1 MSSKNCGICME
12 ALGTELDL
20 PLCRGCRYR
29 FHFGKCSGI
38 DSASWPKRGT
48 ESKKKWTCHICDPS
62 KNLSKSKSG
71 VFTPSE
77 LAEVSGTTSTQDDAL
92 LQLQPEPMPTFSTVD
107 EKLTYILSQ
116 IAMLVQQNAT
126 VLRELQKS
134 RQETADA
141 KRMAV
146 VNAVKVDRL
155 EEQVR
160 IGNRR
165 ISDLEYK
172 NRSLEDYSRVDNVIV
187 HGLPHPKSSD
197 EAFEI
202 ALAVGKAVGVDIK
215 HHNLSAC
222 HALGRPQ
229 NGVGRIVCRFTQR
242 WMRNSFHNAI
252 NEKKITT
259 SQLELEFEI
268 SGEPTKIYAT
278 DHNSPQT
285 SHLYSEAKRLLS
297 ARQGGAFQQVY
308 MRSRKIYAR
317 RFDGDAAVELRSIE
331 HVRSLAGQTE
341 QIVNGAG
348 NRQSDGL

>member
-12 ALGTELDL
+12 AVNTDLDL

-38 DSASWPKRGT
+38 DAASWPKRGADN
-48 ESKKKWTCHICDPS
+48 KKKWTCHICDPN

-77 LAEVSGTTSTQDDAL
+77 LADASGTTTAEDDAL
-92 LQLQPEPMPTFSTVD
+92 IQPQPEPVPTFNNQD
-107 EKLTYILSQ
+107 EKLNYILSQ
-116 IAMLVQQNAT
+116 VAMLVSQNAT
-126 VLRELQKS
+126 VLRELQKC
-134 RQETADA
+134 RQVAADA

-155 EEQVR
+155 EEQAR
-160 IGNRR
+160 ADRRR
-165 ISDLEYK
+165 ISELEYK

-187 HGLPHPKSSD
+187 HGLPHPKTSD
-197 EAFEI
+197 EAFEL

-242 WMRNSFHNAI
+242 WMRNQFHNAVT
-252 NEKKITT
+252 EKKINT
-259 SQLELEFEI
+259 SQLELETVVT
-268 SGEPTKIYAT
+268 GEPTKIYAT

-297 ARQGGAFQQVY
+297 ARFGGPFQQVY
-308 MRSRKIYAR
+308 MRSRRIYAR
-317 RFDGDAAVELRSIE
+317 RFDGDAAVELRSLD
-331 HVRSLAGQTE
+331 HVMSLADQREQLVDGPQT
-341 QIVNGAG
+341 QQSNG
-348 NRQSDGL
+348 L